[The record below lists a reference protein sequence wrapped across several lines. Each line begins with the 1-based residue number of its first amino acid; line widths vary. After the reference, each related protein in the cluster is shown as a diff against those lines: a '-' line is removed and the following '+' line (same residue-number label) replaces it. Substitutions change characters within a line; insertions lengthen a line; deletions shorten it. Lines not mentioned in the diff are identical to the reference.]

1 MLGCVYIYIYIIAFR
16 QSHVVVAVV
25 FHQFS
30 FATSSIYVPSLP
42 NPRMP
47 PPNKKLSSLGVDEI
61 GHIVYIWVNYNV
73 PGFRRL
79 LDAVL
84 DKGARPATK

>member
-1 MLGCVYIYIYIIAFR
+1 MLGCVYIYIIAFR

-30 FATSSIYVPSLP
+30 CASSSIYVPS
-42 NPRMP
+42 NPRM

-61 GHIVYIWVNYNV
+61 GHIIYIWVNYND
-73 PGFRRL
+73 L
-79 LDAVL
+79 TVL
-84 DKGARPATK
+84 PHWRSWLVRGIIPKWPKISG